1 MCVVVYMIA
10 CRRQPLLFFLFYLVP
25 LKFTLTI
32 LNFRVVLSFI
42 DISTLIHNLLF
53 IIFVLRS
60 FVKFWFVFNNNLESI
75 IVIWFFIL
83 IWSSFFWFW
92 LFILNP
98 YEFDFYFWFSPS
110 IQDSNLSSL
119 LFFYFKFGHHSL
131 NCYFFYF
138 RFFCIIDF
146 FLISLFNI

>member
-1 MCVVVYMIA
+1 V
-10 CRRQPLLFFLFYLVP
+10 CRCLYDSVSPTTSSFFLFYLVP

-75 IVIWFFIL
+75 IVICFFFL

-98 YEFDFYFWFSPS
+98 FMNLIFIFDFPLQFKILICPLFYFF
-110 IQDSNLSSL
+110 ISNLV
-119 LFFYFKFGHHSL
+119 
-131 NCYFFYF
+131 
-138 RFFCIIDF
+138 II
-146 FLISLFNI
+146 FLIVIFFILDSFV